1 MESLSA
7 RWTDWWSR
15 SSTASTGSYS
25 LTLWFFEHVVYYEL
39 QQEGICVPARRHC
52 EYLLCK
58 DLEPLVQRMCPV
70 GHRNQKLVTL
80 LHVLNFIWQPILD
93 YVEELA
99 EHDLPWPDPLT
110 KNLELLHLEMAGVL
124 PEPQAHLVM
133 DEWIG
138 FVQESIH
145 RLVDV
150 TVPLEVLSR
159 VLSPIVP
166 LTLAPTRAN
175 AMRILR
181 SPSWSSK
188 LVGRT
193 LGLQLSR
200 GIMSEI
206 GEVPVPRP
214 GKDDVLEGLKSEV
227 LDHLWQEHGPRD
239 DDDAECQ
246 QVRKKARRDA
256 GSLSSMLKAK
266 TQQCLWI
273 LSNRIPI
280 RRAGEILH
288 EARDLLQNL
297 EHDNTGPQGPQ
308 GPQGP
313 HGDLD
318 EVLVCRQQ
326 LSKHL

>member
-1 MESLSA
+1 MESLSD

-25 LTLWFFEHVVYYEL
+25 LTLWFFEHVVRSEL
-39 QQEGICVPARRHC
+39 QQEGIRVPARRHC
-52 EYLLCK
+52 EDLLCK

-110 KNLELLHLEMAGVL
+110 KNLELLHLEMGEVL
-124 PEPQAHLVM
+124 PDPQAQLVM

-159 VLSPIVP
+159 VLSSIVP

-175 AMRILR
+175 AMSILR

-188 LVGRT
+188 LVGRA

-206 GEVPVPRP
+206 GEVPLPMP
-214 GKDDVLEGLKSEV
+214 GKDAVLEGLKSEV
-227 LDHLWQEHGPRD
+227 LSHLWQEHGPRD
-239 DDDAECQ
+239 DGDAECH
-246 QVRKKARRDA
+246 QVRKKR
-256 GSLSSMLKAK
+256 GEM
-266 TQQCLWI
+266 Q
-273 LSNRIPI
+273 
-280 RRAGEILH
+280 RAFRG
-288 EARDLLQNL
+288 
-297 EHDNTGPQGPQ
+297 
-308 GPQGP
+308 
-313 HGDLD
+313 
-318 EVLVCRQQ
+318 C
-326 LSKHL
+326 